1 MLFEFDSLADQK
13 ARIKVIGVGGAGGN
27 AVNRMINSGLTGV
40 EFIAVNTD
48 AQDLDNNRAETKIQ
62 IGKNITK
69 GLGAGAKADIGRTA
83 METEKDAVAS
93 IIESADMIFVTAGMG
108 GGTGTGAAPIVS
120 QIARELG
127 ALTVGVVTRPFNF
140 EGPKRMNRATSGIEE
155 MQKSCDTLISIPN
168 QKLLT
173 IVDKSTTVV
182 EAFQMADT
190 ILHQATRGISDLINV
205 HGLIN
210 LDFAD
215 VETIM
220 RDMGDAIMGT
230 GVAIGEERA
239 VLAAQQAI
247 SSPLLDADLGC
258 SCLGVKASGDDR
270 HMDLLT

>member
-173 IVDKSTTVV
+173 LRS
-182 EAFQMADT
+182 
-190 ILHQATRGISDLINV
+190 
-205 HGLIN
+205 
-210 LDFAD
+210 
-215 VETIM
+215 
-220 RDMGDAIMGT
+220 
-230 GVAIGEERA
+230 
-239 VLAAQQAI
+239 
-247 SSPLLDADLGC
+247 
-258 SCLGVKASGDDR
+258 
-270 HMDLLT
+270 